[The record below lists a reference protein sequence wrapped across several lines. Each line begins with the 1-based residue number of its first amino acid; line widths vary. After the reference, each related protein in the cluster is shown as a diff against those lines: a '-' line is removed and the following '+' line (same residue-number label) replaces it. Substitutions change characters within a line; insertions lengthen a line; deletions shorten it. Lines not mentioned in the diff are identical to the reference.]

1 MAVAIYARQSVDKKD
16 SLSIET
22 QIELCRRELTP
33 EEDAQVYHDKGY
45 SGSNTNR
52 PAFQKLLGDIRSGR
66 IQRVIV
72 YRLDRMSRS
81 LLDFAKLIEFFDR
94 FQTSFV
100 STQERFDTGTP
111 MGRAMLSITMV
122 FAQLERETIQQRI
135 RDNYYARGEKGMF
148 LGGPPPFGFE
158 CREER
163 ADGKK
168 HTCLAPV
175 PEEAV
180 VVREMY
186 RLYGL
191 ERKTLGETARLLNQ
205 SGYVSPTGKQWTGS
219 RVGLTL
225 RNPIY
230 VCADAAVYR
239 YYRERG
245 CKITGEPELFV
256 GTNGCYLYG
265 KRSRSQRK
273 YTDVRDHALS
283 LSPSAGLVDAALFL
297 SCQKRLD
304 ENRPLDNSGWGT
316 ITWLTG
322 LVKCA
327 ACGYAA
333 TPKSSNQG
341 RYYYFYCSGHRTGC
355 CDVSGNLGSV
365 KSVEEAVE
373 SAILGVAERYSDL
386 CVELHRQRSRE
397 SEQLRGELETV
408 RSQIERLLDRLADS
422 GEVAAAYINQRLEAL
437 DRNRRTLERQLGEAD
452 RSALPS
458 LHNLSSFAR
467 DWPALDV
474 RQKNQLARLFLESV
488 ALSKDGM
495 TLHWKHQFV
504 AQAPDDSWG
513 N

>member
-1 MAVAIYARQSVDKKD
+1 MAVAIYARQSVDRKD
-16 SLSIET
+16 SISIDT
-22 QIELCRRELTP
+22 QIEFCRREVP
-33 EEDAQVYHDKGY
+33 PGEDVKAYHDKGY

-52 PAFQKLLGDIRSGR
+52 PAFQKLLGDIRSGQ

-81 LLDFAKLIEFFDR
+81 LLDFANLIDFFDR
-94 FQTSFV
+94 HDTSFV

-122 FAQLERETIQQRI
+122 FAQLERETIQIRI

-148 LGGPPPFGFE
+148 LGGPPPFGFQ
-158 CREER
+158 RKEER

-168 HTCLAPV
+168 RTFLVPV
-175 PEEAV
+175 PGETSV
-180 VVREMY
+180 IREMY
-186 RLYGL
+186 RLYGV
-191 ERKTLGETARLLNQ
+191 ERKTLGETARRLNQ
-205 SGYVSPTGKQWTGS
+205 SGYVSPTGKKWTGS

-245 CKITGEPELFV
+245 CQITGEPELFA

-265 KRSRSQRK
+265 KRNRSQRK
-273 YTDVRDHALS
+273 YTDIANHFLS
-283 LSPSAGLVDAALFL
+283 LAPSEGLVDAGLFL

-327 ACGYAA
+327 ACGCAV

-341 RYYYFYCSGHRTGC
+341 RYYYFYCSGHRSGC

-365 KSVEEAVE
+365 KAVE
-373 SAILGVAERYSDL
+373 AAVEQRMLEVVQQYRSIR
-386 CVELHRQRSRE
+386 VELQKTQNRETSRLE
-397 SEQLRGELETV
+397 AELQTIDN
-408 RSQIERLLDRLADS
+408 QIQRLLDRMVSAEAVTS
-422 GEVAAAYINQRLEAL
+422 QYINQRMANL
-437 DRNRRTLERQLGEAD
+437 DRQKRDLERRLKEAG
-452 RSALPS
+452 SVALPAPQT
-458 LHNLSSFAR
+458 LDSFVR
-467 DWPALDV
+467 DWPGLDA
-474 RQKNQLARLFLESV
+474 RQKNQLSKLFIESV

-495 TLHWKHQFV
+495 TIHWKHHFQ
-504 AQAPDDSWG
+504 P
-513 N
+513 

>member
-16 SLSIET
+16 SISIET
-22 QIELCRRELTP
+22 QIELCRRELSP
-33 EEDAQVYHDKGY
+33 EENAQVYHDKGY

-52 PAFQKLLGDIRSGR
+52 PAFQKLLGDIRSGG

-94 FQTSFV
+94 HSTSFV

-148 LGGPPPFGFE
+148 LGGPPPYGFE
-158 CREER
+158 RREER
-163 ADGKK
+163 IDGKK
-168 HTCLAPV
+168 RTCLAPV
-175 PEEAV
+175 PEEAAV
-180 VVREMY
+180 IREMY
-186 RLYGL
+186 QLYGL

-205 SGYVSPTGKQWTGS
+205 SGYVSPTGKNWTGS

-245 CKITGEPELFV
+245 CSITGEPELFS

-273 YTDVRDHALS
+273 YTDIANHVLS
-283 LSPSAGLVDAALFL
+283 LAPSEGLVDAGLFL

-327 ACGYAA
+327 ECGYAA

-355 CDVSGNLGSV
+355 CEVSGNLGSV
-365 KSVEEAVE
+365 KAVEEAVE
-373 SAILGVAERYSDL
+373 QRIMEVVQQYRHIRIALQKQQNQEAKRLEAELQAIDN
-386 CVELHRQRSRE
+386 
-397 SEQLRGELETV
+397 
-408 RSQIERLLDRLADS
+408 QIQCFLDRMVSA
-422 GEVAAAYINQRLEAL
+422 EAVTAQYINQRMAQL
-437 DRNRRTLERQLGEAD
+437 DRRKRELERRLQDID
-452 RSALPS
+452 RAALPAPQT
-458 LHNLSSFAR
+458 LDSFSR
-467 DWPALDV
+467 DWPGLDV
-474 RQKNQLARLFLESV
+474 RQKNQLAKLFIEAV
-488 ALSKDGM
+488 ALSREGM
-495 TLHWKHQFV
+495 TIYWKHQFMT
-504 AQAPDDSWG
+504 QAPD
-513 N
+513 